1 MSATETN
8 LSLAHPALA
17 CSGYPEAAFRFVL
30 EGLSFT
36 AERASLQQISEQTFD
51 KPSGQMSRGLPMPD
65 LRHVSG
71 QQLCL
76 GLRELAIE
84 RFGLLAPC
92 VLRHWKIART
102 EDFGR
107 IVYALIEA
115 EQLAKSPEDSI
126 DDFHSVF
133 DFEEAFSSSALSQRV
148 GRN

>member
-1 MSATETN
+1 VSAIETN
-8 LSLAHPALA
+8 LSLAHPALTG
-17 CSGYPEAAFRFVL
+17 SGYPEAAFRFVL

-36 AERASLQQISEQTFD
+36 AERASFQHA
-51 KPSGQMSRGLPMPD
+51 SGGLPMPD

-115 EQLAKSPEDSI
+115 EQLAKSPDDSI

-133 DFEEAFSSSALSQRV
+133 DFEEAFSPSALSQRV